1 MTLQNTTMPS
11 LPKVKIPKWQ
21 RSNIASP
28 LRESDLY
35 AKRIVVAIG
44 GFLVFGLLWAWLS
57 PLDEVTSGKGKVV
70 PSSQEQVIQSLE
82 GGILREL
89 NVRPDNLV
97 EAGMV
102 LARLDPIGAAAS
114 VQEIHAQILVKAAT
128 VARLA
133 AEISDSETIDFPVDL
148 EDEQALRLQEAALFE
163 ARRDAQQRSAELI
176 QQNDA
181 LLSEEL
187 KTMESL
193 AKRGAV
199 SQNTVL
205 QLKRQIIENS
215 MQAEDLHRDYYIK
228 GREEMSRLK
237 GEVQALEAEL
247 ARRKDQLNRLTHVS
261 PVRGI
266 VKELAVTTIGGVVAP
281 NGNLMTIVPIED
293 DLLVETKI
301 LPENI
306 AFIRPGLPAVIKI
319 TAYDSAIY
327 GTLEG
332 EVISVSPDSMQDEFD
347 RSLQY
352 YRVFVRA
359 TRDALVTPQG
369 VNFAITPGMLATVDI
384 HTGSKTVLQYLM
396 KPLNRAGEAMRER

>member
-1 MTLQNTTMPS
+1 M
-11 LPKVKIPKWQ
+11 
-21 RSNIASP
+21 A
-28 LRESDLY
+28 ESDLY
-35 AKRIVVAIG
+35 AKRIVMAIG
-44 GFLVFGLLWAWLS
+44 GAILCGLLWAWLS
-57 PLDEVTSGKGKVV
+57 PLDEVTSGQGKVV

-89 NVRPDNLV
+89 NVRPDSLV
-97 EAGMV
+97 EPGMV

-114 VQEIHAQILVKAAT
+114 VQEVHAQILVKSAT
-128 VARLA
+128 IARLT
-133 AEISDSETIDFPVDL
+133 AEISDSDIIDFPAIL
-148 EDEQALRLQEAALFE
+148 ENETALRLQETDLFE
-163 ARRDAQQRSAELI
+163 ERRDAQRRSAELI
-176 QQNDA
+176 KENDA

-187 KTMESL
+187 RTMEGL

-205 QLKRQIIENS
+205 QLKRQIIENN
-215 MQAEDLHRDYYIK
+215 MQGEDLRRDYYIK
-228 GREEMSRLK
+228 GREEISRLR

-247 ARRKDQLNRLTHVS
+247 ERRKDQLNRLTHVS

-281 NGNLMTIVPIED
+281 NGQLMTIVPIED

-332 EVISVSPDSMQDEFD
+332 EVVSVSPDSMQDEFD
-347 RSLQY
+347 RNLQY

-359 TRDALVTPQG
+359 ARDALVNPQG
-369 VNFAITPGMLATVDI
+369 LRFAITPGMLATVDI